1 MKSSSM
7 KSFPLLLN
15 LKKQFTTAYNLQ
27 LQLHHH
33 VKNSYIVF
41 KVAWKHLE
49 IMLNTRSQNI
59 FNDLFFR
66 DSQSQLSS

>member
-7 KSFPLLLN
+7 KSFPFLLN
-15 LKKQFTTAYNLQ
+15 LKKQFTTVYNLQ

-49 IMLNTRSQNI
+49 IMLNTRS
-59 FNDLFFR
+59 
-66 DSQSQLSS
+66 